1 MRRKLVPLSLIF
13 LICGVLAQNSSRP
26 MLHAGENFKIA
37 RVKIHARAHRSQH
50 GLTLTR
56 STVHG
61 EAHPDQVFY
70 HLLDLLIGR
79 RFLHCNDHKKLSALS
94 CQLSAKPL

>member
-1 MRRKLVPLSLIF
+1 
-13 LICGVLAQNSSRP
+13 
-26 MLHAGENFKIA
+26 
-37 RVKIHARAHRSQH
+37 
-50 GLTLTR
+50 
-56 STVHG
+56 VHG

-94 CQLSAKPL
+94 CQLSAISETVVTDG